1 MLGKLFSFAASKA
14 AGEAVDGIARRAIW
28 GGLAAVLFIFSFA
41 MAMLIAYWLLEPK
54 LGFLQSALILA
65 LACAV
70 AGLAAVLIP
79 GLLDRS
85 KKAATY
91 AQQETSLTAQPV
103 ESVKADVDAAVD
115 YFGALQVVASAFM
128 FGIGAARQVRRKS

>member
-1 MLGKLFSFAASKA
+1 MIDSTSIHLERLRMLRVSHLSAKHISFA
-14 AGEAVDGIARRAIW
+14 I
-28 GGLAAVLFIFSFA
+28 
-41 MAMLIAYWLLEPK
+41 AMLIAYWLLEPQ
-54 LGFLQSALILA
+54 LGFLQSAVILA
-65 LACAV
+65 SACAV
-70 AGLAAVLIP
+70 AGLATLLIP

-103 ESVKADVDAAVD
+103 ASVKADVDAAVD

-128 FGIGAARQVRRKS
+128 FGIGAARQVRRKT